1 MRRPFASSD
10 RPEPRHQARSAPLGV
25 PALLALAT
33 EVLVVAALA
42 IDLAVTFANTVGRYA
57 FNTGIDWAPDL
68 SIICLAVITFPGA
81 AAYYRRGSGMAYR
94 ALVERLPGRARD
106 TAEAVGLWAVIAV
119 AAISLLVFP
128 TFFRLQVAQSLPVL
142 DISNGW
148 VAIWLGIGLA
158 LMLLFAVEKLL
169 RLDGRG
175 IGLGF
180 LIAAAVGALAVG
192 FRLHAVGGAFDP
204 MLPIAPMLILAF
216 LAGAPIAIVLALGGI
231 LFFLITGLAPLVVV
245 PAAYQAGIG
254 SFVLLSIP
262 FFMIAGALMDV
273 TGMAARL
280 IDMVEEWI
288 GHWRGGLLL
297 AEVVAMYIVSGMSG
311 SKGADM
317 ATVGGIMRGPMK
329 ARGYP
334 PPESVA
340 VLAAAAAMGEVV
352 PPSVALLILG
362 SITTLSVGA
371 LFVAGVVPAALL
383 AATLALGIVLRSR
396 RYGFPRGPEFRLRR
410 ALASVPRA
418 MPALLVPLIVIGGI
432 VGGIAS
438 PTEASSFAV
447 VYGVLAGLCLYR
459 SIGLGQAWAGLRDAT
474 LMSGMVL
481 FMIGTAN
488 LLSQA
493 IVIDGLGRSL
503 AAAFT
508 ELDDQTAFLFLS
520 MAALVVIGFVL
531 EGFPA
536 ILIAAPILLPVA
548 ARMGVD
554 SLQYGILLVM
564 AIGIGVFMPPVGIGY
579 YVACAIGDASA
590 GATMRPSLIYSAF
603 LLIGLAL
610 AVIFPEITLALPRL
624 FGMH

>member
-1 MRRPFASSD
+1 MAGIL
-10 RPEPRHQARSAPLGV
+10 ERSGI
-25 PALLALAT
+25 PAALALGT
-33 EVLVVAALA
+33 EIVVVAALGT
-42 IDLAVTFANTVGRYA
+42 DLAVTFVNTVGRYA
-57 FNTGIDWAPDL
+57 FNSGIDWAPDL
-68 SIICLAVITFPGA
+68 STICLAIITFLGA
-81 AAYYRRGSGMAYR
+81 AAYYRRGSGMAYT
-94 ALVERLPGRARD
+94 ALVDLLRGQARD
-106 TAEAVGLWAVIAV
+106 AVEATGLWTVIAV
-119 AAISLLVFP
+119 SAVSLFAFP
-128 TFFRLQVAQSLPVL
+128 PFFRSHLAQSLPVL
-142 DISNGW
+142 DISGGY
-148 VAIWLGIGLA
+148 VAVWLGIGLA
-158 LMLLFAVEKLL
+158 LMILFSAEKLL
-169 RLDGRG
+169 RLSLQGAL
-175 IGLGF
+175 LGF
-180 LIAAAVGALAVG
+180 AGAASVAAFALALRLHYVGGDGAL
-192 FRLHAVGGAFDP
+192 DP
-204 MLPIAPMLILAF
+204 MIPVAPLLIIAFA
-216 LAGAPIAIVLALGGI
+216 AGAPIAIVLALGGI
-231 LFFLITGLAPLVVV
+231 LFFLMTGLAPMVVV

-317 ATVGGIMRGPMK
+317 ATVGGIMRGPLR

-371 LFVAGVVPAALL
+371 LFVAGVIPAALL
-383 AATLALGIVLRSR
+383 AVTLAAGIILRSR
-396 RYGFPRGPEFRLRR
+396 SHNFPRGPAFNARR
-410 ALASVPRA
+410 ALGSIPRA
-418 MPALLVPLIVIGGI
+418 VPALLVPLIVIGGI

-447 VYGVLAGLCLYR
+447 VYGVLAAGFLYH
-459 SIGLGQAWAGLRDAT
+459 SIGLRHAWTGLRDAT
-474 LMSGMVL
+474 LMAGMVL

-493 IVIDGLGRSL
+493 IVIDGLGRTL
-503 AAAFT
+503 ASAFAA
-508 ELDDQTAFLFLS
+508 LDNPLAFLFLS

-548 ARMGVD
+548 ARMGID
-554 SLQYGILLVM
+554 PLQYGILLVM

-579 YVACAIGDASA
+579 YVACAIGEAPA
-590 GATMRPSLIYSAF
+590 AATMRPSLIYNVF
-603 LLIGLAL
+603 LLVGLAL
-610 AVIFPEITLALPRL
+610 AVIFPEITLGLPRL
-624 FGMH
+624 FGMR